1 MDALI
6 SLVYTIIDSVCVC
19 LFLDAFASHRWRD
32 HRFLVGVIVQTI
44 LMYASIEFSVIA
56 LNRNQ
61 IVKIFWFYYPVLLLP
76 ELYMRISQES
86 FYYFLLS

>member
-32 HRFLVGVIVQTI
+32 HRFLVGVIVQNFFNSTI
-44 LMYASIEFSVIA
+44 LLYCCQNSI
-56 LNRNQ
+56 
-61 IVKIFWFYYPVLLLP
+61 
-76 ELYMRISQES
+76 
-86 FYYFLLS
+86 

>member
-32 HRFLVGVIVQTI
+32 HRFLVGVIVP
-44 LMYASIEFSVIA
+44 LCC
-56 LNRNQ
+56 R
-61 IVKIFWFYYPVLLLP
+61 KIGMLGVFRPT
-76 ELYMRISQES
+76 SA
-86 FYYFLLS
+86 